1 MPLKLAADLP
11 VKELLEKENSFALK
25 YDQALRQDIRP
36 LKIVILN
43 LMPDKMETEL
53 QLLRLLSQS
62 PLQIDVEFIQMR
74 THKAK
79 HTDVTYLN
87 NYYLTFDKI
96 KASYF
101 DGLIITGAPVEQ
113 LAFEEVDYWEELTN
127 ILAWSQTH
135 TTSTLH
141 ICWGAQAALYYHY
154 GISKTKYPHKLFGIY
169 ENTIVNNHQLLRGF
183 SDLFFA
189 PQSRHTSID
198 TKQVDQ
204 APLTI
209 LTENAKIGPLML
221 VSNDQQNVFI
231 LGHMEYDTQT
241 LHEEYQRDQKQGLV
255 ITKPENYYF
264 GAAAQENI
272 KNRWRSEAYLFYH
285 NWLND
290 IYQRTPYKFL
300 EGNTTK

>member
-11 VKELLEKENSFALK
+11 VKELLEKENIFALK

-36 LKIVILN
+36 LKIGILN

-53 QLLRLLSQS
+53 QLLRLLPQS

-141 ICWGAQAALYYHY
+141 ICWGAQASLYYHY
-154 GISKTKYPHKLFGIY
+154 GISKTNYPHKLFGIY
-169 ENTIVNNHQLLRGF
+169 ENTIVNKHQLLRGF

-264 GAAAQENI
+264 GAAEKENI
-272 KNRWRSEAYLFYH
+272 NNRWRSEAYLFYH